1 MPADLNVIA
10 AAFCPH
16 PPLLVP
22 ALGAD
27 EPVDVREPAVAA
39 VQWLCDQGID
49 RIMLLGSADDATLY
63 PEGAAGSF
71 AGFGVDFTVRLPGP
85 KSASVLPLSLT
96 VGAWLLQEAGWNGR
110 VVAVSCDPSGRLPA
124 QIPTSGRIGL
134 LVMGDGSARRT
145 EKAPGWL
152 DERAARFDADVSKA
166 MSEGDPV
173 ALAGDL
179 ALGAELLAA
188 GAPAWTAAA
197 GLLSGRTWRA
207 GVSYD
212 EAPYGV
218 GYLVAT
224 WSIPVR

>member
-1 MPADLNVIA
+1 MLVAMNVVA

-22 ALGAD
+22 AVGAD
-27 EPVDVREPAVAA
+27 EPVAVREPAVAA

-49 RIMLLGSADDATLY
+49 RIVLLGGADGATLF

-71 AGFGVDFTVRLPGP
+71 AGFGVDLIVRLPGP
-85 KSASVLPLSLT
+85 TSAPVLPLSLM
-96 VGAWLLQEAGWNGR
+96 VGGWLLQEAGWNGR
-110 VVAVSCDPSGRLPA
+110 VIAVSCDPSGRLPA
-124 QIPTSGRIGL
+124 GLPASGRIGL

-152 DERAARFDADVSKA
+152 DERAAGFDAGVSKA
-166 MSEGDPV
+166 LAEGDPE

-179 ALGAELLAA
+179 KLGAELLAA
-188 GAPAWTAAA
+188 GAPAWSAAA
-197 GLLSGRTWRA
+197 GLLSGRRWRA
-207 GVSYD
+207 SVSYD

-224 WSIPVR
+224 WSVPAP

>member
-1 MPADLNVIA
+1 MNVIA

-22 ALGAD
+22 AVGAD
-27 EPVDVREPAVAA
+27 EPVAVREPAVAA

-49 RIMLLGSADDATLY
+49 RIVLLGSAADATLY
-63 PEGAAGSF
+63 PEGATGSF
-71 AGFGVDFTVRLPGP
+71 AGYGVDFTVRLPGP
-85 KSASVLPLSLT
+85 VSEPVLPLSLA
-96 VGAWLLQEAGWNGR
+96 VGGWLLQEAGWNGR
-110 VVAVSCDPSGRLPA
+110 VVAVSCDPHGVLPA
-124 QIPTSGRIGL
+124 QIAASGRIGL

-152 DERAARFDADVSKA
+152 DERAAGFDAGVSKA
-166 MSEGDPV
+166 LSEGDPE

-179 ALGAELLAA
+179 ELGAELLAA
-188 GAPAWTAAA
+188 GAPAWSAAA

-207 GVSYD
+207 SVSYD

-224 WSIPVR
+224 WSIPAR